1 MLVRAEYIW
10 TDGAKTPQ
18 LRSKTKIYDLEGDF
32 TGSID
37 ELPEWGF
44 DGSSTYQATGSKSD
58 CKLKPVAFYL
68 NPLEHDQIAGVPS
81 IMVLNEV
88 FDGSGLAHLSNTRA
102 ALREIAE
109 RYRSE
114 EFMFGVEQEYT
125 MMKDGLPLGFPKNG
139 FPEPQGPY
147 YCGVGGKHIFGREI
161 KDEHLR
167 ACLNAEIILDGT
179 NGEVLPGQ
187 WEFQMHYDEPLKA
200 ADDLIFARY
209 LLGRIAE
216 NHDVA
221 VSLNPKPVKGD
232 WNGSGA
238 HTNFST
244 RALREGENFDALVA
258 DMIERLRKH
267 HKEHIAVY
275 GEGIE
280 ERLTGLH
287 ETCSYEEF
295 RSGDSD
301 RGASIR
307 IPRHVAAAKKGY
319 LEDRRPCANMDP
331 YVVFARIM
339 KTLCE

>member
-10 TDGAKTPQ
+10 LDGAKTQ
-18 LRSKTKIYDLEGDF
+18 KLRSKTKIYDLKGDF
-32 TGSID
+32 TESID
-37 ELPEWGF
+37 EFPEWGF
-44 DGSSTYQATGSKSD
+44 DGSSTYQATGNKSD
-58 CKLKPVAFYL
+58 CKLKPVAFYS
-68 NPLEHDQIAGVPS
+68 NPLEDDHIEEVPS
-81 IMVLNEV
+81 FLVLNEV
-88 FDGSGLAHLSNTRA
+88 FDGNGLTHPSNTRA

-109 RYRSE
+109 RYKSE

-125 MMKDGLPLGFPKNG
+125 MIKDDLPLGFPKNG

-147 YCGVGGKHIFGREI
+147 YCGVGGKHIFGRDI
-161 KDEHLR
+161 KDKHLR
-167 ACLNAEIILDGT
+167 ACLNAGIILDGT

-216 NHDVA
+216 KTGID
-221 VSLNPKPVKGD
+221 VSLDPKPVKGD

-244 RALREGENFDALVA
+244 RALREGLNFDSLV
-258 DMIERLRKH
+258 DGMISRLREH
-267 HKEHIAVY
+267 HAGHIAVY
-275 GEGIE
+275 GKGIE

-287 ETCSYEEF
+287 ETCSYQEF

-331 YVVFARIM
+331 YIVFAKIM
-339 KTLCE
+339 KTICE